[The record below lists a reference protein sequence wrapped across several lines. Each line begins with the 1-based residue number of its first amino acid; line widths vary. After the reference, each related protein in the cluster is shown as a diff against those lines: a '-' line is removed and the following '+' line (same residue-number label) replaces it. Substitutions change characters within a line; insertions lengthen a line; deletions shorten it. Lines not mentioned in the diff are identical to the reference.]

1 MDREVGCCCCLRE
14 DAVLAME
21 AWRSRRRNNM
31 REGDGQAD
39 NIMAED
45 EARRWRR
52 SGRMIDS
59 YGEKNDWLDY

>member
-1 MDREVGCCCCLRE
+1 
-14 DAVLAME
+14 
-21 AWRSRRRNNM
+21 M

-59 YGEKNDWLDY
+59 YGENNEMNTILRLF

>member
-1 MDREVGCCCCLRE
+1 
-14 DAVLAME
+14 
-21 AWRSRRRNNM
+21 M

-59 YGEKNDWLDY
+59 YGEKNEMNTILRLF

>member
-1 MDREVGCCCCLRE
+1 
-14 DAVLAME
+14 
-21 AWRSRRRNNM
+21 M

-59 YGEKNDWLDY
+59 YGENNEMNRCYDFDQPDLAFSFSLVCSDLWPASNVHFHF